1 VESRDE
7 QSVEREAEAAAEEAG
22 DIGGRGE
29 PDDVDPAE
37 RPVAEAGGGEAEG
50 FEQSE
55 EMLRDFAEH
64 REPGG
69 NPKYDRGDPEADESA
84 AAYGEADHEHSSEVE
99 GEPER

>member
-1 VESRDE
+1 LEGRDD
-7 QSVEREAEAAAEEAG
+7 QAVERETEAAAEEAG
-22 DIGGRGE
+22 EIGGREESDG
-29 PDDVDPAE
+29 VDPAE

-55 EMLRDFAEH
+55 EMLRDLAEH

-69 NPKYDRGDPEADESA
+69 NPKYDRGDPETDGS